1 MLNRSTGGFN
11 KMKKQSRSIARK
23 SATPRAS
30 VKKAPAKTSRKKAIV
45 GRRKARHASASATPV
60 RTVARKA
67 SRSVAGTL
75 KKLMAR

>member
-1 MLNRSTGGFN
+1 
-11 KMKKQSRSIARK
+11 MKKQSRSIARK
-23 SATPRAS
+23 SAS
-30 VKKAPAKTSRKKAIV
+30 VKKAPVAKTARKKASASIV
-45 GRRKARHASASATPV
+45 GRRKASHASATASPV

>member
-1 MLNRSTGGFN
+1 
-11 KMKKQSRSIARK
+11 MKKQSRSIARK
-23 SATPRAS
+23 SAS
-30 VKKAPAKTSRKKAIV
+30 VKKAPAKTARKKAVV
-45 GRRKARHASASATPV
+45 GRRKAAHASVTSSPV